1 MEFQDDKA
9 SRIARLQA
17 KSTSENWVEDAIFDK
32 YGPLGSMARE
42 EAERKLSWYYDEG
55 YVEPIGLPAIALP
68 DKAKMRTDNAKMPKK
83 ATIKK
88 PQK

>member
-1 MEFQDDKA
+1 MVGHLLA
-9 SRIARLQA
+9 
-17 KSTSENWVEDAIFDK
+17 
-32 YGPLGSMARE
+32 
-42 EAERKLSWYYDEG
+42 AERKLSWYYDEG